1 MTLIMSTREMVPKPS
16 CSTSPTLSPTIRSC
30 HSCPLSLFTQKMD
43 ILACFFQPTKRKS
56 YQNWVDHRP
65 LPLFSRWWKEMVIW
79 VGFVSCCTCKSPI
92 LLSWLVG
99 HILGNLVSKR
109 NAWPSTTIY
118 WWLIASKFRTKCRR
132 YQMSLWLQMVD
143 IALLISFDKWS
154 RLQRFCTTKEYTRI
168 SGKLMHMQ
176 SISNIL
182 IYQFPTHTHT
192 FKPSTS
198 SSPKILQKW
207 HL

>member
-1 MTLIMSTREMVPKPS
+1 
-16 CSTSPTLSPTIRSC
+16 
-30 HSCPLSLFTQKMD
+30 
-43 ILACFFQPTKRKS
+43 
-56 YQNWVDHRP
+56 
-65 LPLFSRWWKEMVIW
+65 MVIW

-92 LLSWLVG
+92 LLSCLVG

-118 WWLIASKFRTKCRR
+118 WWLIASKCRTKCRR

-176 SISNIL
+176 SITNIL
-182 IYQFPTHTHT
+182 IYQLPTHT